1 LQYNLEFGFQH
12 LEGLGYSERLSL
24 RGWVL
29 EWIPPSSVTVDGF
42 ELQYGVGSSE
52 SIFNSASEAIRSSDW
67 FSDSNEVDS
76 DDSVREDLLRGSAF
90 CCVGAREFQ
99 KTGLLSSDALWVHHS
114 CTSVMIVCQ
123 DNHHVCAQLAL
134 MVSLGF
140 RAFHFPVERP
150 SMLPKKTIESV
161 IIWECHYIPLHTINY
176 IVHSCSR
183 RRLESRKRRE
193 GR

>member
-1 LQYNLEFGFQH
+1 M
-12 LEGLGYSERLSL
+12 
-24 RGWVL
+24 
-29 EWIPPSSVTVDGF
+29 TVDGF

-134 MVSLGF
+134 IVSLGF